1 MLDRQ
6 KATGTIDGK
15 DYLKRPTNR
24 RILLLEFGLKT
35 WKGILSCSEL
45 EQTPDESQKLSV
57 SPSPT

>member
-6 KATGTIDGK
+6 KATGTTYGK

-24 RILLLEFGLKT
+24 CVLLPEFGLKT

-45 EQTPDESQKLSV
+45 EQTPDESQKL
-57 SPSPT
+57 